1 MISGEDRRILDVFSA
16 RVRER
21 FPTARVWAF
30 GSRVRGKTEW
40 DSDFDICVV
49 LDEVSLE
56 DDRSIRGLA
65 WEVGFENDRVISTVV
80 LERANFEQGPMSES
94 TLLANILREGIAS

>member
-1 MISGEDRRILDVFSA
+1 MISPEDKKILDVFSA

-21 FPTARVWAF
+21 FPEARVWAF

-49 LDEVSLE
+49 LDKVSEE
-56 DDRSIRGLA
+56 DDRLIRGLA
-65 WEVGFENDRVISTVV
+65 WEVGFESDRVISTVV
-80 LERANFEQGPMSES
+80 LERANFEHGPMSES
-94 TLLANILREGIAS
+94 TLVANILREGIAT